1 MSHSSNANRRAALI
15 TLLVGASL
23 VAVACGGGRDVT
35 VQHAA
40 TPNVGDSIYV
50 EVVNEHFSDARVHAI
65 YDGGHRYTLGLVIG
79 HSKAPLNGIPWQPHP
94 LVLEVSFIAAGGPY
108 YTHDLLLE
116 PGDVITVRIPPN
128 IETSAFF
135 RRRR

>member
-1 MSHSSNANRRAALI
+1 MSQSVNVKRLAVLV
-15 TLLVGASL
+15 TLLAGVPLTA
-23 VAVACGGGRDVT
+23 AACGGGRDVT

-40 TPNVGDSIYV
+40 VPHVGDSIYV
-50 EVVNEHFSDARVHAI
+50 EIVNEHFSDARVHAI

-79 HSKAPLNGIPWQPHP
+79 HTKAPLNGIPWQPHP
-94 LVLEVSFIAAGGPY
+94 LVLEISFIAAGGPY

-135 RRRR
+135 RRR